1 LRAVSPSRELTV
13 ANVEED
19 NPPPT
24 RIKYD
29 SKGPLGLELLYEP
42 PNPQIDFIF
51 VHGLGGGSR
60 KTWSSSNDAQHF
72 WPKAWLPEDEKFAA
86 VRIHSF
92 GYDADW
98 HAWRKSP
105 MGILDFAQ
113 SLVGEMTCEKIAGS
127 NVGNSLRG
135 GYLGETVLT

>member
-1 LRAVSPSRELTV
+1 MVKSALRRVSPSRGLIA
-13 ANVEED
+13 ANVEEGD
-19 NPPPT
+19 PMV

-51 VHGLGGGSR
+51 AHGLGGGSR
-60 KTWSSSNDAQHF
+60 KTWSSSKDARQF
-72 WPKAWLPEDEKFAA
+72 WPKAWLSEDEKFAS

-98 HAWRKSP
+98 HKWRTSP
-105 MGILDFAQ
+105 MNILDFAR
-113 SLVGEMTCEKIAGS
+113 SLLGEMTCEKIAKS
-127 NVGNSLRG
+127 NVRNSLFG
-135 GYLGETVLT
+135 FLGK